1 MKLLGKIIL
10 LVAVIVLLA
19 LPCVL
24 FAGAVKTPNV
34 QKKAVLN
41 TQSIKKDASFSEDGG
56 NGDNPVKDYK
66 DALLDYRNDKIALT
80 NRIANYEADYIVM
93 TNKIADA
100 TTVAKCQTALEKAA
114 KTIESQQKEI
124 LALKQMVADLKKL
137 DKAALE
143 LK

>member
-1 MKLLGKIIL
+1 MKKLLYIL
-10 LVAVIVLLA
+10 MLVPVV
-19 LPCVL
+19 C
-24 FAGAVKTPNV
+24 FAGAVKTPHL
-34 QKKAVLN
+34 QKNAVLKAKAVE
-41 TQSIKKDASFSEDGG
+41 SIKSDASFSEDGG
-56 NGDNPVKDYK
+56 NGKDPVQDSIE
-66 DALLDYRNDKIALT
+66 AIREYRDHKIALT

-100 TTVAKCQTALEKAA
+100 TTVAKCQTALEKTA
-114 KTIESQQKEI
+114 KAIESQQKEI

>member
-1 MKLLGKIIL
+1 MKKLLYIL
-10 LVAVIVLLA
+10 MLVPVV
-19 LPCVL
+19 C

-56 NGDNPVKDYK
+56 AGTDPVADYK
-66 DALLDYRNDKIALT
+66 SALLEYKNDKGTLNT
-80 NRIANYEADYIVM
+80 RIANYDADYIVM

-100 TTVAKCQTALEKAA
+100 TTAAKCQTALEKTA
-114 KTIESQQKEI
+114 KAIESQQKEL

-143 LK
+143 LE